1 MVGDFMG
8 LVGIFAVLVLFLVV
22 LMIFL
27 CFVGVVLS
35 YVDDSDLLY
44 WCCSWLCDFALMCWC
59 CSWPGDGLGLVM
71 VWGCVD
77 RIAIWVER
85 CMPPGTR
92 RTLFSGWHAP
102 HGKRLAPV
110 RVSFSNLR
118 CVLASERHMLL

>member
-1 MVGDFMG
+1 VG

-35 YVDDSDLLY
+35 CVDDSALLC
-44 WCCSWLCDFALMCWC
+44 WCCSWLYDFALMCWC
-59 CSWPGDGLGLVM
+59 CSWPSDGLGLVM

-77 RIAIWVER
+77 GIAIWAER

-92 RTLFSGWHAP
+92 RTLFSG
-102 HGKRLAPV
+102 
-110 RVSFSNLR
+110 
-118 CVLASERHMLL
+118 